1 MTEKNLE
8 ILSLAELKK
17 LAKEYGIKGIS
28 SLNKSKLIDVL
39 EHYESDE
46 KLSEET
52 EGDLFEIEA
61 NEKERHDEHQTD
73 EKNHKE
79 KKKLFDPKAE
89 GNAYG
94 FLEILSEGYGFL
106 RPATLYAGT
115 EDIFVTPQLIRKY
128 GMKTGDCVTGYA
140 VMREGEKFQ
149 ALIYV
154 KDINGERPDKA
165 RQRRSFDSLVPTY
178 PTERFRLERDPR
190 QYAMRLIDVI
200 SPVGKGQRGLIV
212 APPKTGKTTLLKQIA
227 QSIKV
232 NNPEAYL
239 FVLLID
245 ERPEEV
251 TDMRHSVPAADIIYS
266 TFDMPPENHTK
277 VAEMVIE
284 RAQRMVEYGKDVV
297 ILLDSITRLARA
309 YNLSI
314 APTGRVLSGGIDAGA
329 LHKPKKFF
337 GSARKIEN
345 GGSLTILATAL
356 IETGS
361 RMDDV
366 IFEEFK
372 GTGNMEIH
380 LDRSLSERRIFPA
393 VDIYKSGTR
402 KEELL
407 LSYEELTAAYNI
419 RRAFSK
425 NHSADVTEYLL
436 KKMQTTKTNAEFI
449 KDINETL
456 SGDAQL
462 SQR

>member
-1 MTEKNLE
+1 MLNKNDYE
-8 ILSLAELKK
+8 SKSLMDLRDI
-17 LAKEYGIKGIS
+17 AKEYGITGVS
-28 SLNKSKLIDVL
+28 SLRKAELARVL
-39 EHYESDE
+39 REYDEAHPKEDIPDLPKNVEIVSDE
-46 KLSEET
+46 EE
-52 EGDLFEIEA
+52 EEE
-61 NEKERHDEHQTD
+61 
-73 EKNHKE
+73 EKNSLKPE
-79 KKKLFDPKAE
+79 KKKLFDTSSEA
-89 GNAYG
+89 NAVG
-94 FLEILSEGYGFL
+94 FLEILPEGYGFL
-106 RPATLYAGT
+106 RPATLYSGT
-115 EDIFVTPQLIRKY
+115 EDVFVTPQLIRKY
-128 GMKTGDCVTGYA
+128 GMKTGDAITGYA
-140 VMREGEKFQ
+140 VLREGEKFQ

-154 KDINGERPDKA
+154 KSINGDRPDKA
-165 RQRRSFDSLVPTY
+165 RSRRSFDSLVPTY
-178 PTERFRLERDPR
+178 PTERFRLECDPR
-190 QYAMRLIDVI
+190 QYAMRLIDVVA
-200 SPVGKGQRGLIV
+200 PLGKGQRGLIV

-227 QSIKV
+227 QSIKK
-232 NNPEAYL
+232 NNPETYL

-251 TDMRHSVPAADIIYS
+251 TDMRHSVPNADIIYS

-314 APTGRVLSGGIDAGA
+314 QATGRILSGGIDAGA
-329 LHKPKKFF
+329 LHLPKKFF

-356 IETGS
+356 VETGS

-380 LDRSLSERRIFPA
+380 LDRGLSERRVFPA

-407 LSYEELTAAYNI
+407 LSYSELTAAYNI

-425 NHSADVTEYLL
+425 SNGSEVTELLL
-436 KKMQTTKTNAEFI
+436 KKLCTTKTNSEFI
-449 KDINETL
+449 KILNEEL
-456 SGDAQL
+456 GK
-462 SQR
+462 